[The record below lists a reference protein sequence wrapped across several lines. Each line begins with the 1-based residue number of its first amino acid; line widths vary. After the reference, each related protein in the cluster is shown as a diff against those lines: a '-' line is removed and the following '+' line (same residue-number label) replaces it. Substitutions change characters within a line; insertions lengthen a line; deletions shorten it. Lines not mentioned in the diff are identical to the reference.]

1 MCRLCRTR
9 VRLGCG
15 GFGGPGAV
23 SEARS
28 GQQGVGSGTSDTTSF
43 PVSPVTPADK
53 SLKPTPH
60 AKSQSKS
67 ISTEYGDLRII
78 DVESLALEIIME
90 KR

>member
-1 MCRLCRTR
+1 MRRLGRTR

-15 GFGGPGAV
+15 GLGGPGRR
-23 SEARS
+23 SETRS
-28 GQQGVGSGTSDTTSF
+28 GQQGAGSGAPDTTSF
-43 PVSPVTPADK
+43 QVSPVTPAGK

-67 ISTEYGDLRII
+67 ISTEYDYLRII
-78 DVESLALEIIME
+78 DVESLALEMIVE